1 MEMEAASIVNA
12 DDTLSVP
19 VRVKGKSKALP
30 LGAYTKFADSPL
42 WGLQRQ
48 HYKNQGLKPWSQG
61 QVPHYVTS
69 NPFIA
74 KAYAEVALGFW
85 RDLKA
90 KGKTGQ
96 PLYIIELGAGC
107 GRFAYHFLLHFFE
120 AFDAIRGA
128 DDKVCYVMTDFAP
141 GTVAQWQHPIADK
154 LKPFVE
160 QGRLDFALFDA
171 EKGDAENGD
180 AEKDDEEADIQ
191 LFLQQQKIALTTN
204 SLALPP
210 VVISNYVFSG
220 LRQDLFFLENERIYE
235 GWLALAPKDGEANT
249 EDPDHPFAGL
259 KLDYQKR
266 RITTLPYADS
276 RWNSLIESFAKR
288 LPPCALLFPAYAL
301 NAIARL
307 GKLHGGHLLLL
318 SADRS
323 THELKELA
331 RQQEPDIAR
340 HGSFSLPVNYH
351 AIASV
356 IQHQGGSC
364 WTSAQNDGLAIF
376 AACWQPKKLAQHT
389 QPWRETELAT
399 KQAFRTFSPG
409 DFYRIKQTLET
420 EAEYLNPEQMLAFL
434 RLSKWDTKVFYLM
447 FAYIYDDLA
456 QLPAQ
461 QQNEWYSA
469 LAEVW
474 RYHLPIGEDYDLA
487 YDLALLAAEL
497 NRWQSAIYLFLQSLQ
512 RANETQ
518 NQSAAYFNLGIAH
531 WQIAAYSKAE
541 SYLVKALALAENEE
555 KLAAENAEQTDV
567 IAEPAANTIAGENS
581 EEQNSIVGEQDI
593 AAQDDDGD
601 EDLDDDDDDDGDD
614 DLDDDNEEH
623 EEQNPAESQTL
634 TISAQLTELRTWQAR
649 CQTILGAETLRLPA
663 TSPAN
668 PKALYASLLGPHQ
681 ALALYR
687 LQWDPELAALA
698 GVECLRSTEHAR
710 AWIGQEQSEQKHV
723 LAILHPEF
731 GLIGV
736 AALECPPQALQP
748 GGSRSGRFYY
758 WIGEEYQWQGYGTQ
772 AMQLLHQ
779 LAGKIGVLHIFS
791 TVDKTNIAS
800 QRALA
805 KLGYQRLP
813 FDIIG
818 ERPGYRYHHFGQ
830 PLNEAALHA
839 VLTQLLTEL
848 NSGISLAPLAQAEP
862 ASQTLEPSQC

>member
-1 MEMEAASIVNA
+1 MEMEATPIVSA
-12 DDTLSVP
+12 DDTLPVP
-19 VRVKGKSKALP
+19 VRVRDKTKALP
-30 LGAYTKFADSPL
+30 PGIYTKFADSPL
-42 WGLQRQ
+42 WDLQRQ
-48 HYKNQGLKPWSQG
+48 YYKNQGLAAWSQG
-61 QVPHYVTS
+61 KVPSYLTS

-74 KAYAEVALGFW
+74 KAYADIALAFW

-96 PLYIIELGAGC
+96 PLYIIELGAGS
-107 GRFAYHFLLHFFE
+107 GRFAYHFLLQFFE
-120 AFDAIRGA
+120 AFDAIRGP
-128 DDKVCYVMTDFAP
+128 DDKVCYVMTDFASK
-141 GTVAQWQHPIADK
+141 TVQQWQKPLASQ

-160 QGRLDFALFDA
+160 QGRLDFAVLDV
-171 EKGDAENGD
+171 EKGDADKEDN
-180 AEKDDEEADIQ
+180 AKAHIQ
-191 LFLQQQKIALTTN
+191 LQLRQQKIVLSPN

-210 VVISNYVFSG
+210 IVIANYVFSG

-235 GWLALAPKDGEANT
+235 GWLALAPKNDET
-249 EDPDHPFAGL
+249 ETQDNADHPFLGL
-259 KLDYQKR
+259 QLDYQKR
-266 RITTLPYADS
+266 RITTMPYANPH
-276 RWNSLIESFAKR
+276 WNSLLENFAKR
-288 LPPCALLFPAYAL
+288 LPPCALLFPTYAL

-307 GKLHGGHLLLL
+307 GNLHGGDLLLL

-376 AACWQPKKLAQHT
+376 AACWQPEKLAEHT

-399 KQAFRTFSPG
+399 KQAFLKFSPG

-447 FAYIYDDLA
+447 FAYIYDDIA

-512 RANETQ
+512 QANRTQ

-555 KLAAENAEQTDV
+555 KLAAESAEQTDV
-567 IAEPAANTIAGENS
+567 IAGPAANTIVGENS
-581 EEQNSIVGEQDI
+581 GEQNSIVGEQDI
-593 AAQDDDGD
+593 AAHDDDGD
-601 EDLDDDDDDDGDD
+601 EDLDDDDE
-614 DLDDDNEEH
+614 DLDDDEEY
-623 EEQNPAESQTL
+623 EEQSPPDSQAL
-634 TISAQLTELRTWQAR
+634 TTSEQLTELRTWQAR

-663 TSPAN
+663 TLQAN

-687 LQWDPELAALA
+687 LQRDPELAKLA

-710 AWIGQEQSEQKHV
+710 AWIGQEQSDQKHV
-723 LAILHPEF
+723 LAILHPDF
-731 GLIGV
+731 GLIGI
-736 AALECPPQALQP
+736 AALECPPQALAP

-772 AMQLLHQ
+772 AMRLLHQ
-779 LAGKIGVLHIFS
+779 LASKIGVLHIFS

-830 PLNEAALHA
+830 ALSQA
-839 VLTQLLTEL
+839 ELYPVLAQLLAEL
-848 NSGISLAPLAQAEP
+848 NTGIALAPLTQAQPEP
-862 ASQTLEPSQC
+862 QLQEQEQS

>member
-420 EAEYLNPEQMLAFL
+420 EAEYLNPEQMLAFFAPEQVGHQSVL
-434 RLSKWDTKVFYLM
+434 PDVCVYIRRPSPTTGAATK
-447 FAYIYDDLA
+447 
-456 QLPAQ
+456 
-461 QQNEWYSA
+461 
-469 LAEVW
+469 
-474 RYHLPIGEDYDLA
+474 
-487 YDLALLAAEL
+487 
-497 NRWQSAIYLFLQSLQ
+497 
-512 RANETQ
+512 
-518 NQSAAYFNLGIAH
+518 
-531 WQIAAYSKAE
+531 
-541 SYLVKALALAENEE
+541 
-555 KLAAENAEQTDV
+555 
-567 IAEPAANTIAGENS
+567 
-581 EEQNSIVGEQDI
+581 
-593 AAQDDDGD
+593 
-601 EDLDDDDDDDGDD
+601 
-614 DLDDDNEEH
+614 
-623 EEQNPAESQTL
+623 
-634 TISAQLTELRTWQAR
+634 
-649 CQTILGAETLRLPA
+649 
-663 TSPAN
+663 
-668 PKALYASLLGPHQ
+668 
-681 ALALYR
+681 
-687 LQWDPELAALA
+687 
-698 GVECLRSTEHAR
+698 
-710 AWIGQEQSEQKHV
+710 
-723 LAILHPEF
+723 
-731 GLIGV
+731 
-736 AALECPPQALQP
+736 
-748 GGSRSGRFYY
+748 
-758 WIGEEYQWQGYGTQ
+758 
-772 AMQLLHQ
+772 
-779 LAGKIGVLHIFS
+779 
-791 TVDKTNIAS
+791 
-800 QRALA
+800 
-805 KLGYQRLP
+805 
-813 FDIIG
+813 
-818 ERPGYRYHHFGQ
+818 
-830 PLNEAALHA
+830 
-839 VLTQLLTEL
+839 
-848 NSGISLAPLAQAEP
+848 
-862 ASQTLEPSQC
+862 